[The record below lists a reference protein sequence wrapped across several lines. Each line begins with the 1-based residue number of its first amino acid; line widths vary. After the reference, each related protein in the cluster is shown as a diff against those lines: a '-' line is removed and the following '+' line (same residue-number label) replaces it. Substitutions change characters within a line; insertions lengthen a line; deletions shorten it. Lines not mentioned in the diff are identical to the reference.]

1 MRDGTE
7 IIDAHMHLYTHK
19 LSRHVEQKLDALSPR
34 AREAAR
40 IWKEGFIRKYNS
52 EILEDNRDSP
62 ARIAADWAAELDR
75 HGVDKACFLALYPG
89 EDELS
94 EFLAAGQGRFF
105 GLATVDPHDPGAP
118 ELLRRRV
125 AEEHYL
131 GLKLY
136 PPTQYFLPS
145 DRVLY
150 PLYEEAR
157 GLGIPVVFHLGITLS
172 FEADLRYANPLELH
186 PVARDFPDL
195 PLVVPH
201 FGSGY
206 LKELFFLAYHVHN
219 LYLETSGRNIWTEY
233 LPYPL
238 TLRDAFKKGLE
249 IFGPERIIFGSDS
262 RMLSRG
268 YRRDVLDTQLAILT
282 ELGVGREEAALIMGG
297 NIRRLLKI

>member
-1 MRDGTE
+1 MRDGIE
-7 IIDAHMHLYTHK
+7 IIDAHMHLYTSK
-19 LSRHVEQKLDALSPR
+19 LSRYVEKKLAAQDPR
-34 AREAAR
+34 VREAAR

-52 EILEDNRDSP
+52 EILEDNEDPP
-62 ARIAADWAAELDR
+62 AGIAADWAAELDS

-94 EFLAAGQGRFF
+94 EFLAARQGRFF
-105 GLATVDPHDPGAP
+105 GLATVDPHDPRAP

-125 AEEHYL
+125 KEEHYV

-145 DRVLY
+145 EREVY

-172 FEADLRYANPLELH
+172 FEADLRYADPLELH

-195 PLVVPH
+195 PLIVPH

-206 LKELFFLAYHVHN
+206 LKELLFLAYHVHN
-219 LYLETSGRNIWTEY
+219 IYLETSGKNIWTEY

-238 TLRDAFKKGLE
+238 SLQEAFKKSLQV
-249 IFGPERIIFGSDS
+249 FGPERIIFGTDS

-268 YRRDVLDTQLAILT
+268 YRRDVLETQLSILA
-282 ELGVGREEAALIMGG
+282 ELGVGREETALIMGG
-297 NIRRLLKI
+297 NIRRLAKI